1 MRKLA
6 LLLTVLA
13 LAAMPSVAD
22 AAKKEKKAKAK
33 PAAAKTAAAPEPPIV
48 AFFRVGTS
56 APLNTPGGASSDAG
70 KGKKGKTAKK

>member
-6 LLLTVLA
+6 LLLAILA

-22 AAKKEKKAKAK
+22 AAKKGKKA
-33 PAAAKTAAAPEPPIV
+33 AAAPKAAPAAQAAKEPPIV

-56 APLNTPGGASSDAG
+56 KRHPDPAAAKTASAK
-70 KGKKGKTAKK
+70 KGKK